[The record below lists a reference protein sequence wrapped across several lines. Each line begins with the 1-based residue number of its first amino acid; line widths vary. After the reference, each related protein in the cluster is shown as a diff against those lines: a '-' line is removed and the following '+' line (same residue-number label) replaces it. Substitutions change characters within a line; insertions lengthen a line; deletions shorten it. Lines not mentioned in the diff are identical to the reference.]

1 MESENGMLEMAILKE
16 VYCLV
21 KQKVKIC
28 FFQKMGAGGRV
39 ELRSLWGQRSGNRD
53 TEITKTDNKNSDKY
67 GEPSE

>member
-1 MESENGMLEMAILKE
+1 MLEMAILKG

-28 FFQKMGAGGRV
+28 FFQKMGAGGRA
-39 ELRSLWGQRSGNRD
+39 ELRSLWGHRD